1 MTEGTAGTGGTWID
15 EARGPTNTGPGP
27 QYVLYGA
34 AGLPA
39 PRPRVDPARVALEH
53 RRWLRGR
60 FVPPP
65 GFGEAQKRLERP
77 GTTVLLT
84 GPPGSGRRTAAV
96 MLLHRVEGTTTSFV
110 ELSFSPNDEDGTAPE
125 AGHRLLLDLSGISE
139 EDYEATQRHL
149 YGYWARVEQAGA
161 RMVVV
166 LPSGGGQEPLPD
178 LQQLVVGI
186 GRPRE
191 LAVLRRHLAG
201 TQVWLAPE
209 ELRGPELTEHLR
221 DFAMRDV
228 RRFAG
233 FVAQA
238 KTDEPTG
245 APAGW
250 IGRALG
256 ALSDRAGEVALRV
269 AALESGPQRALLLA
283 AAMLA
288 GAPADAVFHHAERL
302 LGLVPHTPDEKP
314 LLERADLAERLKAL
328 PSLEVDGRGRIRF
341 VGLAYDAAVRTHFWT
356 YFPGLREGLGRW
368 VEDAVRAPHP
378 ALGTADRRLL
388 VERFTEQSLR
398 AADWRVLHALAGTW
412 AADPRRA
419 DEAMTVLR
427 LGLEHERYGAGFRSR
442 IYEWAIGQVSPA
454 LATVLARA
462 CGEVMARGHPDQALV
477 RLHHLARRTGRDGPA
492 DVAQALYELVRRDR
506 RLYLKLLARFW
517 DGLASGRDAAADV
530 RLFLEL
536 VGEPP
541 PRQAVPDDA
550 LATTWAKV
558 LAVAGRERWAEA
570 VHRWL
575 TVARAEPRAGERLLD
590 VLVEAAEAR
599 PERLTALYLT
609 AHAWAVDGPPDE
621 RSARAGVAARFWR
634 RIDIAQGIE
643 PDEEPVRV
651 PRAEEGTR

>member
-1 MTEGTAGTGGTWID
+1 MTDGEGGTRIE
-15 EARGPTNTGPGP
+15 EARGPTHTGSGP
-27 QYVLYGA
+27 QFVLYSA
-34 AGLPA
+34 AEFQV
-39 PRPRVDPARVALEH
+39 PRPKVDPAQVALEH
-53 RRWLRGR
+53 RRWLQGR

-65 GFGEAQKRLERP
+65 GFGEAQKRLEKP

-110 ELSFSPNDEDGTAPE
+110 ELSFSSKDEDKTAPE
-125 AGHRLLLDLSGISE
+125 AGHRLLLDLSGIAE
-139 EDYEATQRHL
+139 EDYEAIQQHL

-166 LPSGGGQEPLPD
+166 LPSGGQELLSA
-178 LQQLVVGI
+178 LQQLVVRI
-186 GRPRE
+186 DRPRE

-201 TQVWLAPE
+201 SQVWLAPDD
-209 ELRGPELTEHLR
+209 LRGAELTENLR
-221 DFAMRDV
+221 EFAMRDV
-228 RRFAG
+228 QRFAG

-238 KTDEPTG
+238 RTTAPTG
-245 APAGW
+245 PASDW
-250 IGRALG
+250 ISQALS
-256 ALSDRAGEVALRV
+256 ALSDRAGEVAQRV
-269 AALESGPQRALLLA
+269 AALESGPQRALLLS

-288 GAPADAVFHHAERL
+288 GASADAVFHHADQL

-328 PSLEVDGRGRIRF
+328 PSLEVDARGRIRF
-341 VGLAYDAAVRTHFWT
+341 AALAYDAAVRTHFWT

-378 ALGTADRRLL
+378 ALGTADRQLL

-398 AADWRVLHALAGTW
+398 VADWRVLHGFAEKW
-412 AADPRRA
+412 ASDPRRA

-427 LGLEHERYGAGFRSR
+427 LGLEHERYGAGFRSK
-442 IYEWAIGQVSPA
+442 IYEWATGSA
-454 LATVLARA
+454 SSGLASVLARA
-462 CGEVMARGHPDQALV
+462 CGQVMARRHPDQALV
-477 RLHHLARRTGRDGPA
+477 RLHHLARRTGVRGPA
-492 DVAQALYELVRRDR
+492 EVCETLYELVRQDR

-517 DGLASGRDAAADV
+517 AGLTAEETCLADV

-541 PRQAVPDDA
+541 PRRTVPDDA
-550 LATTWAKV
+550 LAATWAKV
-558 LAVAGRERWAEA
+558 LAVARREQWEEA
-570 VHRWL
+570 VQRWL
-575 TVARAEPRAGERLLD
+575 TAARVEPQAGERLLD

-609 AHAWAVDGPPDE
+609 AHAWAVDGPRDE
-621 RSARAGVAARFWR
+621 RSARAEVASRFWQK
-634 RIDIAQGIE
+634 IDIAQGIE
-643 PDEEPVRV
+643 PDDPVQALRSEER
-651 PRAEEGTR
+651 TR